1 MRRKKLDLDFEREI
15 RDVYKF
21 QEMFA
26 KNVRDP
32 KVREI

>member
-1 MRRKKLDLDFEREI
+1 MSRKELEFDFEREI